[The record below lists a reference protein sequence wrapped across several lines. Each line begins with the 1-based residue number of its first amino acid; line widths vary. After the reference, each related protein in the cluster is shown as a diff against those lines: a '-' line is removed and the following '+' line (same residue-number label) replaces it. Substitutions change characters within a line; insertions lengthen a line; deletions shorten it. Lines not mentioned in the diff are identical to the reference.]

1 MSTTKPIRNPVQ
13 LKVSEFVILGR
24 IPGLMALPSGKGKAM
39 LSGDFTDP
47 CSLTLTLQVI
57 ENERVSFCTS
67 SF

>member
-1 MSTTKPIRNPVQ
+1 
-13 LKVSEFVILGR
+13 
-24 IPGLMALPSGKGKAM
+24 MALPSGKGKAM